1 MNKYLNTKA
10 MTDVITEMERQ
21 DQMWGDNHN
30 PFLWG
35 VTSLEEIGKATS
47 SMMGGEFDGNLA
59 EAARKNIIQVAAVA
73 LQILEYDDQKVSKKS
88 PDMAYTAEIELIG
101 FFPYDTTDIR
111 ANGRIYQDAEK
122 RWCDGVEIITSSVQ
136 NIHSFYSDGYIRTRN
151 SVYKIRRAGN
161 E

>member
-1 MNKYLNTKA
+1 MNKHLNTKA
-10 MTDVITEMERQ
+10 MTDVIAEMERQ
-21 DQMWGDNHN
+21 DQTWGDNHN

-47 SMMGGEFDGNLA
+47 SMMGGEFDKNLA

-101 FFPYDTTDIR
+101 FLPYSITDIR
-111 ANGRIYQDAEK
+111 ANGRIYQDADQ
-122 RWCDGVEIITSSVQ
+122 RWRDGVKIITSSVQ
-136 NIHSFYSDGYIRTRN
+136 NIRSFYSDGYLRTRN
-151 SVYKIRRAGN
+151 SVYKIRRTGN